1 MVKEAERYLNEI
13 PLWASKKN
21 SLEAVRDFLRELKE
35 PDESMKI
42 IHVAGTNGKGSVC
55 AYLTSIL
62 TEAGYGV
69 RTFISPH
76 LINTKERF
84 LAEGKPVEDQVFC
97 QAFDRVR
104 ELADTMT
111 AKGYHPPTYFEFL
124 FYMFM
129 VICQQD
135 RPDFVVLETGLG
147 GLLDTTNVVRHPVL
161 TVITSISMDHM
172 GYLGD
177 TVEKIAAQ
185 KAGILKKGVPVV
197 YDRSCLKASAIVE
210 EKARELGCRTY
221 PVSEQDFRFLG
232 WHGGYTE
239 IGVRVR
245 GADLEI
251 RIPSA
256 ADYQM
261 INGTLAAAA
270 AAALGDIGAGEI
282 RAEHIKR
289 GVENTFW
296 PGRMEE
302 VLPGVFLD
310 GAHNQG
316 GMEALARAA
325 ERMGREANAPVS
337 LMFGV
342 VSDKE
347 YHKMI
352 EELCGRLPISHVT
365 IARMDTER
373 SMEAK
378 ELAKEFKKKLSCPVE
393 AFDTVKEAWEHFL
406 ETKGQEGPAFCA
418 GSLYLVGE
426 VKALLAADYGRE
438 GQAREEEHD
447 RF

>member
-1 MVKEAERYLNEI
+1 MVKAAERYLNEI
-13 PLWASKKN
+13 PMWASKKN
-21 SLEAVRDFLRELKE
+21 SLKAVRDFLGEMGD

-62 TEAGYGV
+62 TEARYRV

-76 LINTKERF
+76 LVNTKERF
-84 LAEGKPVEDQVFC
+84 LAEGKPVEDAVFC
-97 QAFDRVR
+97 QAFDKTRK
-104 ELADTMT
+104 LSDLMT
-111 AKGYHPPTYFEFL
+111 ARGYQPPTYFEFL
-124 FYMFM
+124 FYMFLF
-129 VICQQD
+129 ICQQD
-135 RPDFVVLETGLG
+135 KPDYVVLETGLG
-147 GLLDTTNVVRHPVL
+147 GLLDTTNVIRHPVL

-172 GYLGD
+172 RYLGD

-197 YDRSCLKASAIVE
+197 YDRSCPESGRIVE
-210 EKARELGCRTY
+210 EKAGDLGCGTY
-221 PVSEQDFRFLG
+221 PVSEQDYRFLG
-232 WHGGYTE
+232 RHDGYTE

-245 GADLEI
+245 EEDLEI
-251 RIPSA
+251 RIPTL

-261 INGTLAAAA
+261 MNGTLAAVAA
-270 AAALGDIGAGEI
+270 GVLGETGAADI
-282 RAEHIKR
+282 RAEHIKQ
-289 GVENTFW
+289 GMEHGFW

-316 GMEALARAA
+316 GMEALTHTA
-325 ERMGREANAPVS
+325 ERIQREANAPLS

-352 EELCGRLPISHVT
+352 EELCGRLSISHVT
-365 IARMDTER
+365 IARVDTER
-373 SMEAK
+373 SAGAK
-378 ELAKEFKKKLSCPVE
+378 ELANEFKQRLGCPVE

-406 ETKGQEGPAFCA
+406 ETKGQGPAFCA

-426 VKALLAADYGRE
+426 VKALLAVDNGRK
-438 GQAREEEHD
+438 GQAQEEEHD
-447 RF
+447 